1 MKISTSYGVLR
12 LDPDARPSFDDKT
25 DIAESLSRSPEE
37 FRALLEACAK
47 FGDESCAG
55 FKARC
60 AAWLAGRRGALLE
73 PLPGGASVPVDEA
86 GIAIGRPIPGP
97 GSLYAERA
105 AELALAL
112 ARVVR
117 EARLYVAGTGSRE
130 HLINACIS
138 AEELL

>member
-1 MKISTSYGVLR
+1 MKQAASIE
-12 LDPDARPSFDDKT
+12 
-25 DIAESLSRSPEE
+25 ILSNGS
-37 FRALLEACAK
+37 A
-47 FGDESCAG
+47 
-55 FKARC
+55 
-60 AAWLAGRRGALLE
+60 
-73 PLPGGASVPVDEA
+73 VPVDEA
-86 GIAIGRPIPGP
+86 GVALGRPIPGP